1 METKITALP
10 QVKLQKEEGTFDLI
24 IPEDVEK
31 KIRYMC
37 QNVST
42 IEWSGTLFYK
52 LEGKYEDGTLII
64 RCVDFFLMDIGSS
77 AYTEF
82 DMSPDVIGYMTENPD
97 LLDCQMGLIHSH
109 NNMPTFFSGTD
120 TGTLLEEGKDR
131 NHFVS
136 LIVNNAGTYTAG
148 ITRLEHTIAQIKE
161 EGVFHTFEDEVVTL
175 PGDTYTEET
184 TSVIWRELNI
194 IKEGV
199 EGDFSVLKERTAQIK
214 ATKAAAPVNTGYN
227 GYNSYGYGNDWSHHR
242 EKSLW
247 EDDEVY
253 PDSYEPVTKVPPY
266 REPTPVRTPSKELS
280 DEVITKAVKQLITG
294 SVILPNDSKINLK
307 QWAKNMEILFDKRF
321 KTMKDFEAWAANYV
335 DFLVWDLDDPKYIK
349 TDDTCLIGSQQM
361 LDVIGDLPSN
371 KYIKS
376 FISILEG
383 YSYKE

>member
-1 METKITALP
+1 MP
-10 QVKLQKEEGTFDLI
+10 QAIKLQKEEGTFDLI

-52 LEGKYEDGTLII
+52 LEGKYEDDTLVI

-120 TGTLLEEGKDR
+120 TSTLLEEGKDR

-199 EGDFSVLKERTAQIK
+199 EGNFDILSTRMAEIK
-214 ATKAAAPVNTGYN
+214 AAKAAKPTSTGFN
-227 GYNSYGYGNDWSHHR
+227 QYGYGSDWSHNR

-247 EDDEVY
+247 EDDGIY
-253 PDSYEPVTKVPPY
+253 PDAYRPVTKVPPY
-266 REPTPVRTPSKELS
+266 VEPSPKIITGTTTSQLS
-280 DEVITKAVKQLITG
+280 DEVITRAVKQLITG
-294 SVILPNDSKINLK
+294 SVILPNDSKIDLK
-307 QWAKNMEILFDKRF
+307 QWAKNMETLFDKRF
-321 KTMKDFEAWAANYV
+321 KTMKDFEAWAANYI
-335 DFLVWDLDDPKYIK
+335 DFLVWDLDDPKLIK
-349 TDDTCLIGSQQM
+349 TDDTGLIGSQQM
-361 LDVIGDLPSN
+361 LDIIGDLPSN
-371 KYIKS
+371 KYIRS
-376 FISILEG
+376 FISMLEG
-383 YSYKE
+383 YSYNE